1 MEGALNHLFHAF
13 IITIILYI
21 IMKFVLK
28 QSQVMALNRSILVGA
43 IALIYMILFG
53 HRLPTHINKI

>member
-1 MEGALNHLFHAF
+1 MESPLTHLFHAF

-21 IMKFVLK
+21 LMKFGLK
-28 QSQVMALNRSILVGA
+28 QSQNMALNRSILVGA

-53 HRLPTHINKI
+53 HGLPTHINKI

>member
-13 IITIILYI
+13 IITIILYV
-21 IMKFVLK
+21 IMKFVLR
-28 QSQVMALNRSILVGA
+28 QSQNMALNRSILVGA

-53 HRLPTHINKI
+53 HRWPTHINRI